1 MIEIKFKT
9 GGILISVILCFIAV
23 ILVLIYLI
31 FDRAS
36 ILQKLIIC
44 PFLITVIYVLIFRFK
59 QLLKSYSKENTV
71 ALQIND
77 WGIINNTQH
86 RNRSIRW
93 NEISEFN
100 VGYYRTQQIYIKPKH
115 PENYPR
121 KKYFGLYFSSKPD
134 ILWIDSDI
142 LDIKREKLLNML
154 NQKLNEYKKQSIN
167 NDRW

>member
-9 GGILISVILCFIAV
+9 GRIMISFILCFIAA
-23 ILVLIYLI
+23 ILVLLYLI

-36 ILQKLIIC
+36 ISEKLIIS

-59 QLLKSYSKENTV
+59 QLLNSYSRENKV
-71 ALQIND
+71 ALQISD
-77 WGIINNTQH
+77 WGIINKTQH

-93 NEISEFN
+93 NEISEFK
-100 VGYYRTQQIYIKPKH
+100 VGYYRTHQIYMKPKH

-142 LDIKREKLLNML
+142 LDIKREKLLNIL

-167 NDRW
+167 NDR